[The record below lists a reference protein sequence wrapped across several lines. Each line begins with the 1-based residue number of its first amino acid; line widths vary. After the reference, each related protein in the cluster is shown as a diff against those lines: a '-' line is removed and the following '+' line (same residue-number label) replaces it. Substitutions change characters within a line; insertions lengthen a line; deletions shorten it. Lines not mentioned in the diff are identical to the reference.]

1 MASVIFELP
10 NTAYG
15 MSNRLP
21 VKVQGP
27 LFMIVLK
34 SREEIELIRQSGRLA
49 SQTLDY
55 AAENLKPGI
64 TTGQLD
70 KLIHDFICDHRAVP
84 ATLGYRG
91 YPASSCI
98 SINEVVVHGIPGPRV
113 VEDGDLV
120 KIDVTTILN
129 GYYGDTART
138 FCVGQVSA
146 TARALAEATE
156 KAMYLGINEVKSGAR
171 LGDVG
176 AAIQGFI
183 EPLGFSVVR
192 DFVGHGV
199 GREFHEDPNVP
210 HVGRRGVGLRLK
222 TGMVFTIE
230 PMINEGVYNIRILK
244 DKWTAVTT
252 DGKLSAQFE
261 HTLAVTPDG
270 FDILTLSSEPEN
282 AARNNDSEGNR

>member
-1 MASVIFELP
+1 
-10 NTAYG
+10 
-15 MSNRLP
+15 
-21 VKVQGP
+21 
-27 LFMIVLK
+27 MIILK

-55 AAENLKPGI
+55 AAEHLKPGI
-64 TTGQLD
+64 TTGHLD
-70 KLIHDFICDHRAVP
+70 KLIYDFIVGHGAVP

-113 VEDGDLV
+113 VADGDLV

-138 FCVGQVSA
+138 FCVGEVPPQ
-146 TARALAEATE
+146 ARALAEATE
-156 KAMYLGINEVKSGAR
+156 KSMYIGINEVKSGAR
-171 LGDVG
+171 LGDIG
-176 AAIQGFI
+176 AAIQEFI

-199 GREFHEDPNVP
+199 GREFHEEPSVA
-210 HVGRRGVGLRLK
+210 HYGRRGTGLRLK

-230 PMINEGVYNIRILK
+230 PMINEGVYNIKILN
-244 DKWTAVTT
+244 DRWTAVTT
-252 DGKLSAQFE
+252 DGRLSAQFE

-270 FDILTLSSEPEN
+270 FDILTLS
-282 AARNNDSEGNR
+282 